1 MSNQQTANAAGQGYL
16 GSVTSA
22 ISNVTG
28 KSELMA
34 NAASAAKAVT
44 NSTYVTAASDT
55 IRRNVGVDI
64 RKALGGKSAVEIAE
78 ERLKQDLEKNASY
91 GGYSGGYQ
99 GVQIPI
105 DSNSGPS
112 SSYSHNQSSRPSKS
126 SYQPKQTYSEP
137 VLQVRS
143 SNQGGVKSHVG
154 GMNWGQNQPQQE

>member
-1 MSNQQTANAAGQGYL
+1 MTAAISNAAG
-16 GSVTSA
+16 
-22 ISNVTG
+22 
-28 KSELMA
+28 SELVA

-105 DSNSGPS
+105 DQSAGHTSQYSQSQSSVPAR
-112 SSYSHNQSSRPSKS
+112 SSY
-126 SYQPKQTYSEP
+126 
-137 VLQVRS
+137 
-143 SNQGGVKSHVG
+143 
-154 GMNWGQNQPQQE
+154 